1 MMIRY
6 VKIAILVELW
16 TFVTTIVNGGEILYK
31 DKSTL
36 IIERKK
42 KMALAK
48 KCDRCGKF
56 YDEYNFAKDD
66 KNINGIMTLNLDEH
80 DDYYAHDPL
89 DLCPSCKDSF
99 EKWLNKKGERRL

>member
-1 MMIRY
+1 M
-6 VKIAILVELW
+6 
-16 TFVTTIVNGGEILYK
+16 
-31 DKSTL
+31 S
-36 IIERKK
+36 
-42 KMALAK
+42 LAK

-56 YDEYNFAKDD
+56 YDEYNFARDD
-66 KNINGIMTLNLDEH
+66 KNINGIMTLNLDDQ